1 MMLSLKNPSLRGLSL
16 FYIALPFISF
26 YYSPIS
32 ASTAYDPFSLLSRCP
47 PPCQSSSD
55 HGDWGIY
62 RDTSQLA
69 SCNQTILLD
78 LNLNHGLDS
87 ESLSSP
93 IRALTSALAQIVRA
107 QRNSGKTIVFA
118 MSGKAIAGAYA
129 GSQIDDA
136 GFGSII
142 QQLAG
147 RETIHQRS
155 HTSTVAQL
163 CGSESLGSQILGVFI
178 DRTGDLDA
186 VKAALGGWNNATCL
200 TQGQGETET
209 WPAVVAKLVSG
220 KTIPVGPE
228 YGGTPG
234 NIGVDIRD
242 SSNDNSNLDK
252 RATCKYTQAVS
263 GDGCWSVADRCA
275 VTQAQ
280 LISYNNDAKL
290 CSNLKVGQYICCSA
304 GTLPNFTPQPNSDGT
319 RKSYTVKSN
328 DYCAAIAASNTMTV
342 ADIESRNKNT
352 WGWTGCS
359 YLLVGA
365 VICLSAGSPPMPG
378 AVTNA
383 VCGPTVK
390 GTSRPADMSTL
401 ANLNPCPLN
410 VCCNVWGQCG
420 TTKDFCIPN
429 PADTGAPGT
438 AKPGTNGCISGC
450 NLAIMN
456 NASPPTSFK
465 KIGYWEA
472 WNSDRPCLHMKASQI
487 DTSKYTH
494 LISVG
499 NLTGAFAD
507 FKALTGVKR
516 IVSFGGCSFSTDYD
530 TFPIFRAGV
539 TAAQRQ
545 AVAAKVVA
553 FVINN
558 RLDGVGFDWEYPGAP
573 DIPGISPGSPEDGTN
588 YLAFLKL
595 VRAALSSDN
604 SVGLAAPAS
613 YWYLKGFPIAEMS
626 KVVDYIVY
634 MTYDLHGQW
643 DYGNAW
649 SDDGCPAGNCLRSH
663 VNMTE
668 TKGAMAMITHA
679 GVQASKVIVGMVLY
693 GRSFKMTTP
702 GCYGQDCTYVG
713 KDSGATPGRCT
724 GTTGYISNFEIRDII
739 ETVGNAQQYRSD
751 EGDILVYNSVQWV
764 SWMTR
769 DKYDGRISW
778 VKSLNFGGTVDWA
791 IDLDADYGSN
801 DAPGQGNTG
810 SEFKVVN
817 LA

>member
-93 IRALTSALAQIVRA
+93 IRACLLQHEEVLLVKRQSFSFGSTNVINTTTFEDQSTKKDLQIIRWAGQNSGADSASVTAVTSAPAQIVRA

-163 CGSESLGSQILGVFI
+163 CSSESLGSQILGVFI

-242 SSNDNSNLDK
+242 SSNDNSNFDK

-290 CSNLKVGQYICCSA
+290 CSNLKVGQYPFHTQMA
-304 GTLPNFTPQPNSDGT
+304 PFL
-319 RKSYTVKSN
+319 
-328 DYCAAIAASNTMTV
+328 AALEGGVELSG
-342 ADIESRNKNT
+342 SREQYR
-352 WGWTGCS
+352 WR
-359 YLLVGA
+359 A
-365 VICLSAGSPPMPG
+365 
-378 AVTNA
+378 
-383 VCGPTVK
+383 
-390 GTSRPADMSTL
+390 L
-401 ANLNPCPLN
+401 AN
-410 VCCNVWGQCG
+410 
-420 TTKDFCIPN
+420 I
-429 PADTGAPGT
+429 
-438 AKPGTNGCISGC
+438 
-450 NLAIMN
+450 
-456 NASPPTSFK
+456 
-465 KIGYWEA
+465 
-472 WNSDRPCLHMKASQI
+472 
-487 DTSKYTH
+487 
-494 LISVG
+494 
-499 NLTGAFAD
+499 
-507 FKALTGVKR
+507 
-516 IVSFGGCSFSTDYD
+516 
-530 TFPIFRAGV
+530 
-539 TAAQRQ
+539 
-545 AVAAKVVA
+545 
-553 FVINN
+553 
-558 RLDGVGFDWEYPGAP
+558 
-573 DIPGISPGSPEDGTN
+573 
-588 YLAFLKL
+588 
-595 VRAALSSDN
+595 
-604 SVGLAAPAS
+604 
-613 YWYLKGFPIAEMS
+613 
-626 KVVDYIVY
+626 
-634 MTYDLHGQW
+634 
-643 DYGNAW
+643 
-649 SDDGCPAGNCLRSH
+649 
-663 VNMTE
+663 
-668 TKGAMAMITHA
+668 
-679 GVQASKVIVGMVLY
+679 
-693 GRSFKMTTP
+693 
-702 GCYGQDCTYVG
+702 
-713 KDSGATPGRCT
+713 
-724 GTTGYISNFEIRDII
+724 
-739 ETVGNAQQYRSD
+739 
-751 EGDILVYNSVQWV
+751 
-764 SWMTR
+764 
-769 DKYDGRISW
+769 
-778 VKSLNFGGTVDWA
+778 
-791 IDLDADYGSN
+791 
-801 DAPGQGNTG
+801 
-810 SEFKVVN
+810 
-817 LA
+817 